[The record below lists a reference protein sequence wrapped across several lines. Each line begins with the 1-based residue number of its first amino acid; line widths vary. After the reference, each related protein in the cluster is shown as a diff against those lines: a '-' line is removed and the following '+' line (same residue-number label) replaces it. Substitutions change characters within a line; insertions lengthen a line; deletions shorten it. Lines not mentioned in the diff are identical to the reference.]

1 MVLRG
6 QFGKIASLVRLN
18 EESGGALDYDCMTQ
32 LGVRLRN
39 LPYRFGW
46 DALELLVEHAPMDSA
61 FKRWRNKDEAEFATS
76 LRQSAMMADIFDA
89 IQHQSYI
96 IAKLFSK
103 TAPREPKPYP
113 RPWVEEKHEQ
123 RIGSAPIALGD
134 FKSWYYETKEA

>member
-6 QFGKIASLVRLN
+6 QLGKIASLVRLN

-32 LGVRLRN
+32 LGVRLRD

-61 FKRWRNKDEAEFATS
+61 FNRWLHQDEADFATS
-76 LRQSAMMADIFDA
+76 LRHSAIMADIFDA
-89 IQHQSYI
+89 IQHQSYL
-96 IAKLFSK
+96 IASIYSK
-103 TAPREPKPYP
+103 QKPREPKRYP
-113 RPWVEEKHEQ
+113 RPWGEDDSEK

-134 FKSWYYETKEA
+134 FKSWYYGTKEA